1 MSGVTKA
8 QLRNVITEIDGVSQ
22 SEFGAIAAL
31 ARLAL
36 SNFENTMTRRDIHT
50 PTAILLDILAKAKA
64 AKAHINATAYEAD
77 CSFESPDQLHFL
89 QSHITNNT
97 GASA

>member
-31 ARLAL
+31 AR
-36 SNFENTMTRRDIHT
+36 
-50 PTAILLDILAKAKA
+50 
-64 AKAHINATAYEAD
+64 
-77 CSFESPDQLHFL
+77 PDQLHFL
-89 QSHITNNT
+89 QSHITSNT

>member
-22 SEFGAIAAL
+22 SEFGAIEAL

-36 SNFENTMTRRDIHT
+36 DRVGGLLGEGDAHPAAYILIDIMVQ
-50 PTAILLDILAKAKA
+50 AREALN
-64 AKAHINATAYEAD
+64 HINATAAEVG
-77 CSFESPDQLHFL
+77 CNFEGLDQLRFL
-89 QSHITNNT
+89 NSHITNNT